1 MKLEHTCFGA
11 LREKS
16 RWLGRKSDRTRIQAS
31 SAVTC
36 DGNFVS
42 PKVAHLQLSHEE
54 LDTHR
59 HGGPSR
65 TSSVDSFGL
74 DHQQPEYSSNS
85 PVLFGDDKELHDPN
99 FVRHNWEMMS
109 GEATLADSQLHIGC
123 VASPRLTSRRSTL
136 SSRMSSRSCS
146 RSGSEAGGHQ
156 TPTFG
161 FGVKALSGLSSYAQ
175 AGSRRQGSRTSR
187 TKGLQIEGSILRD
200 EEAILYSDYDSSDED
215 EVEDDEYRHDLYPS
229 RRLALSG
236 RTSAFSHNAP
246 PSPRAFL
253 HPTWATSRPPSPVLP
268 HAEMNAYHCRR
279 HWTVAEGSRACNGA
293 KLDAMPGQLGGH
305 PGALKERSY
314 SQSA

>member
-1 MKLEHTCFGA
+1 MKLEHTRFGA

-36 DGNFVS
+36 DGSFAS

-65 TSSVDSFGL
+65 TSSVGSFGL

-146 RSGSEAGGHQ
+146 HSGSDADGHQ
-156 TPTFG
+156 TRTFG
-161 FGVKALSGLSSYAQ
+161 FGVKALSGLSSYAHP
-175 AGSRRQGSRTSR
+175 GSRHQGSRSSR
-187 TKGLQIEGSILRD
+187 TKGLQVEGSILRD
-200 EEAILYSDYDSSDED
+200 EEAILYSDDDSSDED
-215 EVEDDEYRHDLYPS
+215 EDDEYKHDLYPS
-229 RRLALSG
+229 RR
-236 RTSAFSHNAP
+236 TSAFSHNPP
-246 PSPRAFL
+246 PSSGAFL

-268 HAEMNAYHCRR
+268 HAEVNAYHRRR
-279 HWTVAEGSRACNGA
+279 HWTIAEGSHACNGA
-293 KLDAMPGQLGGH
+293 KLDALPGQLGGH

-314 SQSA
+314 SQPA